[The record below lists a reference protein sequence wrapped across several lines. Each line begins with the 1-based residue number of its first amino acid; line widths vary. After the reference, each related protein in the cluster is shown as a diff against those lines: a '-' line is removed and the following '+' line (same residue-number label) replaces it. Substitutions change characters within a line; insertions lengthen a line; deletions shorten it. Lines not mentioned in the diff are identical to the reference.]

1 MPRCPICSAEL
12 VLGSSGQLDSWA
24 CPQGHGLAMTL
35 SESYEQL
42 QEDEIALLW
51 QRAKMAQP
59 GPLTSPFGGAPM
71 VRITVDFDDDEVSE
85 GAAGDGP
92 NTGAVVVDVDVPNQ
106 FIWFDAG
113 ELDELPVDLPD
124 PEPSAA
130 QLAAEAKIV
139 AQFGADLDAAAEE
152 RQSREP
158 LEKLY
163 RRVARHPGA
172 LNALDSV
179 GRAATAY

>member
-51 QRAKMAQP
+51 QRARMAQP

-71 VRITVDFDDDEVSE
+71 VRITVDFDDDEALE
-85 GAAGDGP
+85 GEDGDGP

-113 ELDELPVDLPD
+113 ELDELPSIFPTLSRP
-124 PEPSAA
+124 PPSWPPRPRSSPSSAPTSTPPPRSA
-130 QLAAEAKIV
+130 
-139 AQFGADLDAAAEE
+139 
-152 RQSREP
+152 
-158 LEKLY
+158 
-163 RRVARHPGA
+163 
-172 LNALDSV
+172 
-179 GRAATAY
+179 RAASRSRSCTAGWPAIPVP